1 MSKDEYHVLQD
12 RTAGFVTRVFA
23 YLMDLV
29 LLAGVVALGG
39 WISVLVDSA
48 LASMGLDPRVD
59 MAVIYLVSIPFII
72 GAYYVMF
79 WSLTGRTV
87 GKWFMGL
94 KVVDKRGDTPSI
106 GRSILRFLGYG
117 LSALAFWVG
126 YAWVIIDD
134 ERRGWHDHIART
146 WVVYDYARRSSGEI
160 YENYRERVEEP
171 QQHELDESSQT

>member
-1 MSKDEYHVLQD
+1 MSKEELHVLQD
-12 RTAGFVTRVFA
+12 RTAGFVTRLFA

-29 LLAGVVALGG
+29 LLAGVVAVGG
-39 WISVLVDSA
+39 WISVLVDTA
-48 LASMGLDPRVD
+48 IESMGLDPSVD

-94 KVVDKRGDTPSI
+94 KVVDKRGETPSI

-117 LSALAFWVG
+117 LSALALWVG
-126 YAWVIIDD
+126 YAWVIVDR

-146 WVVYDYARRSSGEI
+146 WVVYDYARRASGEI
-160 YENYRERVEEP
+160 YDNYRERVEASET
-171 QQHELDESSQT
+171 QELDGSSQA